1 MPIIRD
7 TAFDMV
13 SDGREFKL
21 SIPPKNRFVVGR
33 NDFAPANPQ
42 QPLESLRPKIIYDA
56 LMLRAI
62 DPQHEMPV
70 LENGTETVPGDKGRK
85 FLQADY
91 IIDVIDGE
99 DGGAWLSR
107 KIVFSRVDLLPHRQ
121 LIFDQNGNVVTDAQY
136 SDYKDYSGV
145 LFPSTI
151 EIRRPEEEY
160 DITLH
165 MVKLEIN
172 LPLDNTKF
180 VLEKPPGAQEIHLD
194 QQPPTSGGGTQQE

>member
-1 MPIIRD
+1 
-7 TAFDMV
+7 
-13 SDGREFKL
+13 
-21 SIPPKNRFVVGR
+21 
-33 NDFAPANPQ
+33 
-42 QPLESLRPKIIYDA
+42 
-56 LMLRAI
+56 
-62 DPQHEMPV
+62 
-70 LENGTETVPGDKGRK
+70 
-85 FLQADY
+85 
-91 IIDVIDGE
+91 
-99 DGGAWLSR
+99 
-107 KIVFSRVDLLPHRQ
+107 VDLLPHRQ